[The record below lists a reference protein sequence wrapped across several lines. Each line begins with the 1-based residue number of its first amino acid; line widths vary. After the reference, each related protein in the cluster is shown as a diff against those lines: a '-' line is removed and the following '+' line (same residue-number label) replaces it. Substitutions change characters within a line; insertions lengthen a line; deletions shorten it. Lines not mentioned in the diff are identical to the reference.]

1 MGNVP
6 KHPTVRRACESRN
19 TPQVL
24 LRERLEKKQ
33 LELREAA
40 LAAVILASGVWMII
54 AGVTKLCGE

>member
-1 MGNVP
+1 
-6 KHPTVRRACESRN
+6 
-19 TPQVL
+19 L

-40 LAAVILASGVWMII
+40 LAAVILAYGVWMII